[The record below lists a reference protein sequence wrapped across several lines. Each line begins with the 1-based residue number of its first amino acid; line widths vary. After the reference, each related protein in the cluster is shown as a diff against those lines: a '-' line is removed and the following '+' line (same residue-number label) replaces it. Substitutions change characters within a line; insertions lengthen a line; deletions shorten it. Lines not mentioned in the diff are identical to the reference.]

1 MAGRRKSKTGPYV
14 KTSVTDGGSGIAA
27 DDLPRIFDPYFTRK
41 ERGSGLGLT
50 STYSIIKRHQGQ
62 ITVQSEPALGTTFT
76 FYLPASSKPIVEK
89 EAKQQELFSGG
100 GRVLV
105 MDDEAIIRESLGEL
119 LGELGYEA
127 EFASDGKEAVA
138 SYKNAFSS
146 GHPFDSVIMDLT
158 IPGGMGGK
166 EVIKELLVFDPEVTA
181 IVSSGYSKDP
191 VMANY
196 QEYGFS
202 AVLAKPLRL
211 EEVARVVNDTVNSS
225 SDRNLSLSA

>member
-1 MAGRRKSKTGPYV
+1 MAH
-14 KTSVTDGGSGIAA
+14 
-27 DDLPRIFDPYFTRK
+27 
-41 ERGSGLGLT
+41 ERCLGLT

-62 ITVQSEPALGTTFT
+62 ITVESEPDSGTTFT
-76 FYLPASSKPIVEK
+76 FYLPASSEPVVEK
-89 EAKQQELFSGG
+89 EARQQALFSGG

-119 LGELGYEA
+119 LAELGYEA
-127 EFASDGKEAVA
+127 EFAGDGREALA
-138 SYKNAFSS
+138 KYKNAFSS
-146 GHPFDSVIMDLT
+146 GRPFDSVIMDLT

-196 QEYGFS
+196 QQYGFS

-211 EEVARVVNDTVNSS
+211 EEVARVINMTVNSAAS
-225 SDRNLSLSA
+225 RNLSLSA